1 MTVKQLWSISLL
13 CALFAHVVQAQPVLS
28 VVPSVSGSNIDWH
41 VLIAPDPD
49 LFSNTGPSGVPPNT
63 TGGSMA
69 VELAFAIDDA
79 ELLGVDV
86 NTAAWESE
94 SFGSNPF
101 TGTFTE
107 GLWLDLIG
115 DRTFGA
121 FGSIFF
127 TSGDPVE
134 IFNIMTDGIPATLRY
149 GEAASGS
156 FGLGDIIAQA
166 SEAYHYT
173 GSLTVPEPSAI
184 LLGVVG
190 LVVAS
195 LGLTRGRTAV

>member
-49 LFSNTGPSGVPPNT
+49 LFGPTGNPPDVL
-63 TGGSMA
+63 GGSMA

-86 NTAAWESE
+86 NTVAWDASN
-94 SFGSNPF
+94 FGNNPF
-101 TGTFTE
+101 TGTPTE

-121 FGSIFF
+121 FGSVIF

-134 IFNIMTDGIPATLRY
+134 IFNIMTDGIPATLRW
-149 GEAASGS
+149 GTAASGD
-156 FGLGDIIAQA
+156 GVLGARIAQGG
-166 SEAYHYT
+166 ENYDGYT

-195 LGLTRGRTAV
+195 LGLTRRRLAA